1 LITTLKKNINEV
13 YIVAL
18 IIATLLPNFNA
29 LDNIGI
35 RFFVVSIL
43 SILFLF
49 NRILTKNFLFQKP
62 FLFPILSLLIFG
74 IYSLIKSTN
83 FSESLILISQFSILI
98 FSFYNI
104 VNAYKQ
110 IKNPILFVS
119 RVFIAAIF
127 IESIYVFVDY
137 FSPGSFTGISM
148 NKNISAYSILIK
160 LPFVFL
166 CKIKK
171 ISNRKFI
178 KITEIASIIA
188 IFFLQSRS
196 AILVMI
202 FIYSIIFFIKK
213 FRKLYISSY
222 IIILLIFLVT
232 LSFPNLIRDQKQF
245 NFNDAL
251 NDTSLNYRLNYYDTA
266 SSLFFEKPLLGHGLG
281 SWKYKS
287 LRDYNLIE
295 QDSIHIPYYVHN
307 DFLQVLVE
315 NGIIGFSLF
324 IFLFY
329 YYILKSIRLFK
340 SDETFIFTGFT
351 ILIYLFDSLFN
362 FPFYRIQVLIPMILV
377 LSLYHYNSKSFTNI
391 YKTAIMFLFA
401 LLLASTVSF
410 KKHKSLIIE
419 DTLMSDYSNNLFTLN
434 EEKLKF
440 INYKIPNL
448 TSKTVPVSTY
458 ISRYYINSNELEF
471 AEELVDYGLSA
482 NPNDIMSKELKLKL
496 LLARGSVLEALDLSK
511 ELFLKNPNSQTYA
524 EIYFSILSSLFQV
537 NDFIE
542 IFIADLSSSVNVHKI
557 FYKYYSSLPNL
568 DVNHL
573 KNNLQIS
580 KEMFP
585 NEIYFKELLDE

>member
-1 LITTLKKNINEV
+1 
-13 YIVAL
+13 
-18 IIATLLPNFNA
+18 
-29 LDNIGI
+29 
-35 RFFVVSIL
+35 
-43 SILFLF
+43 
-49 NRILTKNFLFQKP
+49 
-62 FLFPILSLLIFG
+62 
-74 IYSLIKSTN
+74 
-83 FSESLILISQFSILI
+83 
-98 FSFYNI
+98 
-104 VNAYKQ
+104 
-110 IKNPILFVS
+110 
-119 RVFIAAIF
+119 
-127 IESIYVFVDY
+127 
-137 FSPGSFTGISM
+137 
-148 NKNISAYSILIK
+148 
-160 LPFVFL
+160 
-166 CKIKK
+166 
-171 ISNRKFI
+171 
-178 KITEIASIIA
+178 
-188 IFFLQSRS
+188 
-196 AILVMI
+196 
-202 FIYSIIFFIKK
+202 
-213 FRKLYISSY
+213 
-222 IIILLIFLVT
+222 
-232 LSFPNLIRDQKQF
+232 
-245 NFNDAL
+245 
-251 NDTSLNYRLNYYDTA
+251 
-266 SSLFFEKPLLGHGLG
+266 
-281 SWKYKS
+281 
-287 LRDYNLIE
+287 
-295 QDSIHIPYYVHN
+295 
-307 DFLQVLVE
+307 
-315 NGIIGFSLF
+315 
-324 IFLFY
+324 
-329 YYILKSIRLFK
+329 
-340 SDETFIFTGFT
+340 
-351 ILIYLFDSLFN
+351 
-362 FPFYRIQVLIPMILV
+362 
-377 LSLYHYNSKSFTNI
+377 
-391 YKTAIMFLFA
+391 MFLFA